1 MVAPSHISSGPWC
14 TYRSY
19 PFCWSY
25 HPPTEERTV
34 GTPEHDRSIRRTL
47 SALLEH
53 LWPKA
58 VSEAT
63 LATLKLHVPGNAH
76 PYGHD
81 LLVGVLEVLTGW

>member
-1 MVAPSHISSGPWC
+1 M
-14 TYRSY
+14 
-19 PFCWSY
+19 
-25 HPPTEERTV
+25 
-34 GTPEHDRSIRRTL
+34 RTL

-63 LATLKLHVPGNAH
+63 LATLKLHVPGNSH